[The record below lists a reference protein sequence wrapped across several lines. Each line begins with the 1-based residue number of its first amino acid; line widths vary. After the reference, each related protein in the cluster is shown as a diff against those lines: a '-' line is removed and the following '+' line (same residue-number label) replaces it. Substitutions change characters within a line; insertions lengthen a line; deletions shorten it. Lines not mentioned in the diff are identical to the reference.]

1 MYGKLIDGKLVY
13 APKNYLTDD
22 NRMIFNFNNNVEL
35 MKNNGFKEVEDIVPS
50 YDATTHY
57 VLKVGYNEDEDKI
70 VVNYEV
76 LEKELT
82 YAEKLT
88 SQQELAMSFLADNLT
103 DEQALDIPLMFP
115 KWRDGAEYKENDRV
129 RYLGKIYKVVQAHTA
144 REGLQPDISPDL
156 FEKVVKKVVED
167 NPQIEILEW
176 EKRNIKNP
184 YMKGDKVTY
193 QGKTYVSKIDINL
206 TTPRNTLSGWEEI
219 ANEH

>member
-57 VLKVGYNEDEDKI
+57 VIKVGYDEGEDKI

-103 DEQALDIPLMFP
+103 DEQAVQVPLIFEA
-115 KWRDGAEYKENDRV
+115 WQVGVD
-129 RYLGKIYKVVQAHTA
+129 YKVGKKLVYEEVLYKVLQDHTSQETWTPKDAPSLFA
-144 REGLQPDISPDL
+144 RVLVDDGGAVLDWVQPDST
-156 FEKVVKKVVED
+156 
-167 NPQIEILEW
+167 
-176 EKRNIKNP
+176 NP
-184 YMKGDKVTY
+184 YMKGDRVKFE
-193 QGKTYVSKIDINL
+193 GKIYESLIDSNVWSP
-206 TTPRNTLSGWEEI
+206 TAYPTGWKEI
-219 ANEH
+219 S

>member
-22 NRMIFNFNNNVEL
+22 NRMIFNFNNNVKL

-57 VLKVGYNEDEDKI
+57 VIKVGYDEGEDKI

-103 DEQALDIPLMFP
+103 DEQAVQVPLIFEA
-115 KWRDGAEYKENDRV
+115 WQVGVN
-129 RYLGKIYKVVQAHTA
+129 YKVGKKLVYEEVLYKVLQDHTSQETWTPKDAPSLFA
-144 REGLQPDISPDL
+144 RVLVDDGGAVLDWVQPDST
-156 FEKVVKKVVED
+156 
-167 NPQIEILEW
+167 
-176 EKRNIKNP
+176 NP
-184 YMKGDKVTY
+184 YMKGDRVKFE
-193 QGKTYVSKIDINL
+193 GKIYESLIDNNVWSP
-206 TTPRNTLSGWEEI
+206 TAYPAGWKEI
-219 ANEH
+219 S

>member
-57 VLKVGYNEDEDKI
+57 VIKVGYDEGEDKI

-82 YAEKLT
+82 YAEKLM

-103 DEQALDIPLMFP
+103 DEQAVQVPLIFEA
-115 KWRDGAEYKENDRV
+115 WQVGVD
-129 RYLGKIYKVVQAHTA
+129 YKVGKKLVYEEVLYKVLQDHTSQETWTPKDAPSLFA
-144 REGLQPDISPDL
+144 RVLVDDGGAVLDWVQPDST
-156 FEKVVKKVVED
+156 
-167 NPQIEILEW
+167 
-176 EKRNIKNP
+176 NP
-184 YMKGDKVTY
+184 YMKGDRVKFE
-193 QGKTYVSKIDINL
+193 GKIYESLIDSNVWSP
-206 TTPRNTLSGWEEI
+206 TAYPAGWKEI
-219 ANEH
+219 S

>member
-22 NRMIFNFNNNVEL
+22 NKMIFNFNNNVEL

-57 VLKVGYNEDEDKI
+57 VIKVGYDEGEDKI

-103 DEQALDIPLMFP
+103 DEQAVQVPLIFEA
-115 KWRDGAEYKENDRV
+115 WQVGVD
-129 RYLGKIYKVVQAHTA
+129 YKVGKKLVYEEVLYKVLQDHTSQETWTPKDAPSLFA
-144 REGLQPDISPDL
+144 RVLVDDGGAVLDWVQPDST
-156 FEKVVKKVVED
+156 
-167 NPQIEILEW
+167 
-176 EKRNIKNP
+176 NP
-184 YMKGDKVTY
+184 YMKGDRVKFE
-193 QGKTYVSKIDINL
+193 GKIYESLIDN
-206 TTPRNTLSGWEEI
+206 NTWSPTDYPAGWKEI
-219 ANEH
+219 S

>member
-57 VLKVGYNEDEDKI
+57 VIKVGYDEGEDKI

-76 LEKELT
+76 LKKELT
-82 YAEKLT
+82 YAEKLM

-103 DEQALDIPLMFP
+103 DEQAVQVPLIFEA
-115 KWRDGAEYKENDRV
+115 WQVGVN
-129 RYLGKIYKVVQAHTA
+129 YKVGKKLVYEEVLYKVLQDHTSQETWTPKDAPSLFA
-144 REGLQPDISPDL
+144 RVLVDDGGAVLDWVQPDST
-156 FEKVVKKVVED
+156 
-167 NPQIEILEW
+167 
-176 EKRNIKNP
+176 NP
-184 YMKGDKVTY
+184 YMKGDRVKFE
-193 QGKTYVSKIDINL
+193 GKIYESLIDNNIWSP
-206 TTPRNTLSGWEEI
+206 TAYPAGWKEI
-219 ANEH
+219 S

>member
-57 VLKVGYNEDEDKI
+57 VIKVGYDEGEDKI

-76 LEKELT
+76 LKKELT

-103 DEQALDIPLMFP
+103 DEQAVQVPLIFEA
-115 KWRDGAEYKENDRV
+115 WQVGVD
-129 RYLGKIYKVVQAHTA
+129 YKVGKKLVYEEVLYKVLQDHTSQETWTPKDAPSLFA
-144 REGLQPDISPDL
+144 RVLVDDGGAVLDWVQPDST
-156 FEKVVKKVVED
+156 
-167 NPQIEILEW
+167 
-176 EKRNIKNP
+176 NP
-184 YMKGDKVTY
+184 YMKGDRVKFE
-193 QGKTYVSKIDINL
+193 GKIYESLIDSNVWSP
-206 TTPRNTLSGWEEI
+206 TAYPAGWKEI
-219 ANEH
+219 S

>member
-35 MKNNGFKEVEDIVPS
+35 MKNNGFKEVEDIDPS

-57 VLKVGYNEDEDKI
+57 VIKVGYDEGEDKI

-103 DEQALDIPLMFP
+103 DEQAVQVPLIFEAWQVDVNYKVGKKLVYEEVLYKVLQDHTSQETWTPKDAPSLFARVLVDDGGAVLDWVQPDSTNPYMQ
-115 KWRDGAEYKENDRV
+115 GDRV
-129 RYLGKIYKVVQAHTA
+129 KFEGKIYESLIDNNVWSPTA
-144 REGLQPDISPDL
+144 YPAGWKEIS
-156 FEKVVKKVVED
+156 
-167 NPQIEILEW
+167 
-176 EKRNIKNP
+176 
-184 YMKGDKVTY
+184 
-193 QGKTYVSKIDINL
+193 
-206 TTPRNTLSGWEEI
+206 
-219 ANEH
+219 

>member
-57 VLKVGYNEDEDKI
+57 VIKVGYNEGEDKI

-82 YAEKLT
+82 YAEKLV

-103 DEQALDIPLMFP
+103 DEQAVQVPLIFEA
-115 KWRDGAEYKENDRV
+115 WQVGVN
-129 RYLGKIYKVVQAHTA
+129 YKVGKKLVYEEVLYKVLQDHTSQETWTPKDAPSLFARVLVDDGGAVLDWVQPEST
-144 REGLQPDISPDL
+144 
-156 FEKVVKKVVED
+156 
-167 NPQIEILEW
+167 
-176 EKRNIKNP
+176 NP
-184 YMKGDKVTY
+184 YMKGDRVKFE
-193 QGKTYVSKIDINL
+193 GKIYESLIDNNVWSP
-206 TTPRNTLSGWEEI
+206 TAYPAGWKEI
-219 ANEH
+219 S

>member
-57 VLKVGYNEDEDKI
+57 VIKVGYDEGEDKI

-103 DEQALDIPLMFP
+103 DEQAVQVPLIFEA
-115 KWRDGAEYKENDRV
+115 WQVGVD
-129 RYLGKIYKVVQAHTA
+129 YKVGKKLVYEEVLYKVLQDHTSQETWTPKDAPSLFA
-144 REGLQPDISPDL
+144 RVLVDDGGVVLNWVQPDST
-156 FEKVVKKVVED
+156 
-167 NPQIEILEW
+167 
-176 EKRNIKNP
+176 NP
-184 YMKGDKVTY
+184 YMKGDRVKFE
-193 QGKTYVSKIDINL
+193 GKIYESLIDSNVWSP
-206 TTPRNTLSGWEEI
+206 TAYPAGWKEI
-219 ANEH
+219 S

>member
-57 VLKVGYNEDEDKI
+57 VIKVGYDEGEDKI

-103 DEQALDIPLMFP
+103 DEQAVQVPLIFEA
-115 KWRDGAEYKENDRV
+115 WQVGVN
-129 RYLGKIYKVVQAHTA
+129 YKVGKKLVYEEVLYKVLQDHTSQETWTPKDAPSLFA
-144 REGLQPDISPDL
+144 RVLVDVGGAVLDWVQPDST
-156 FEKVVKKVVED
+156 
-167 NPQIEILEW
+167 
-176 EKRNIKNP
+176 NP
-184 YMKGDKVTY
+184 YMKGDRVKFE
-193 QGKTYVSKIDINL
+193 GKIYESLIDSNVWSPTAYPI
-206 TTPRNTLSGWEEI
+206 GWKEI
-219 ANEH
+219 S

>member
-50 YDATTHY
+50 YDANTHY
-57 VLKVGYNEDEDKI
+57 VIKVGYDEGEDKI

-103 DEQALDIPLMFP
+103 DEQAVQVPLIFEA
-115 KWRDGAEYKENDRV
+115 WQVGVN
-129 RYLGKIYKVVQAHTA
+129 YKVGKKLVYEEVLYKVLQDHTSQETWTPKDAPSLFA
-144 REGLQPDISPDL
+144 RVLVDDGGAVLDWVQPDST
-156 FEKVVKKVVED
+156 
-167 NPQIEILEW
+167 
-176 EKRNIKNP
+176 NP
-184 YMKGDKVTY
+184 YMKGDRVKFE
-193 QGKTYVSKIDINL
+193 GKIYESLIDNNVWSP
-206 TTPRNTLSGWEEI
+206 TAYPAGWKEI
-219 ANEH
+219 S

>member
-57 VLKVGYNEDEDKI
+57 VIKVGYNEGEDKI
-70 VVNYEV
+70 VVNYEI

-82 YAEKLT
+82 YAEKLM

-103 DEQALDIPLMFP
+103 DEQAVQVPLIFEA
-115 KWRDGAEYKENDRV
+115 WQVGVN
-129 RYLGKIYKVVQAHTA
+129 YKVGKKLVYEEVLYKVLQDHTSQETWTPKDAPSLFA
-144 REGLQPDISPDL
+144 RVLVDDGGAVLDWVQPDST
-156 FEKVVKKVVED
+156 
-167 NPQIEILEW
+167 
-176 EKRNIKNP
+176 NP
-184 YMKGDKVTY
+184 YMKGDRVKFE
-193 QGKTYVSKIDINL
+193 GKIYESLIDSNVWSP
-206 TTPRNTLSGWEEI
+206 TAYPTGWKEI
-219 ANEH
+219 S

>member
-57 VLKVGYNEDEDKI
+57 VIKVGYDEGEDKI
-70 VVNYEV
+70 IVNYEV

-103 DEQALDIPLMFP
+103 DEQAVQVPLIFEA
-115 KWRDGAEYKENDRV
+115 WQVGVD
-129 RYLGKIYKVVQAHTA
+129 YKVGKKLVYEEVLYKVLQDHTSQETWTPKDAPSLFA
-144 REGLQPDISPDL
+144 RVLVDVGGAVLDWVQPDST
-156 FEKVVKKVVED
+156 
-167 NPQIEILEW
+167 
-176 EKRNIKNP
+176 NP
-184 YMKGDKVTY
+184 YMKGDRVKFE
-193 QGKTYVSKIDINL
+193 GKIYESLIDSNVWSP
-206 TTPRNTLSGWEEI
+206 TAYPAGWKEI
-219 ANEH
+219 S

>member
-57 VLKVGYNEDEDKI
+57 VVKVGYDEGEDKI

-103 DEQALDIPLMFP
+103 DEQAVQVPLIFEA
-115 KWRDGAEYKENDRV
+115 WQVGVD
-129 RYLGKIYKVVQAHTA
+129 YKVGKKLVYEEVLYKVLQDHTSQETWTPKDAPSLFA
-144 REGLQPDISPDL
+144 RVLVDVGGAVLDWVQPDST
-156 FEKVVKKVVED
+156 
-167 NPQIEILEW
+167 
-176 EKRNIKNP
+176 NP
-184 YMKGDKVTY
+184 YMKGDRVKFE
-193 QGKTYVSKIDINL
+193 GKIYESLIDSNVWSP
-206 TTPRNTLSGWEEI
+206 TAYPTGWKEI
-219 ANEH
+219 S

>member
-57 VLKVGYNEDEDKI
+57 VVKVGYDEGEDKI

-103 DEQALDIPLMFP
+103 DEQAVQVPLIFEA
-115 KWRDGAEYKENDRV
+115 WQVGVD
-129 RYLGKIYKVVQAHTA
+129 YKVGKKLVYEEVLYKVLQDHTSQETWTPKDAPSLFA
-144 REGLQPDISPDL
+144 RVLVDDGGAVLDWVQPDST
-156 FEKVVKKVVED
+156 
-167 NPQIEILEW
+167 
-176 EKRNIKNP
+176 NP
-184 YMKGDKVTY
+184 YMKGDRVKFE
-193 QGKTYVSKIDINL
+193 GKIYESLIDNNVWSP
-206 TTPRNTLSGWEEI
+206 TAYPAGWKEI
-219 ANEH
+219 S

>member
-57 VLKVGYNEDEDKI
+57 VIKVGYDEGEDKI
-70 VVNYEV
+70 IVNYEV
-76 LEKELT
+76 LKKELT

-103 DEQALDIPLMFP
+103 DEQAVQVPLIFEA
-115 KWRDGAEYKENDRV
+115 WQVGVD
-129 RYLGKIYKVVQAHTA
+129 YKVGKKLVYEEVLYKVLQDHTSQETWTPKDAPSLFA
-144 REGLQPDISPDL
+144 RVLVDDGGAVLDWVQPDST
-156 FEKVVKKVVED
+156 
-167 NPQIEILEW
+167 
-176 EKRNIKNP
+176 NP
-184 YMKGDKVTY
+184 YMKGDRVKFE
-193 QGKTYVSKIDINL
+193 GKIYESLIDSNVWSP
-206 TTPRNTLSGWEEI
+206 TAYPAGWKEI
-219 ANEH
+219 S

>member
-57 VLKVGYNEDEDKI
+57 VIKVGYDEGEDKI

-103 DEQALDIPLMFP
+103 DEQAVQVPLIFEA
-115 KWRDGAEYKENDRV
+115 WQVGVD
-129 RYLGKIYKVVQAHTA
+129 YKVGKKLVYEEVLYKVLQDHTSQETWTPKDAPSLFA
-144 REGLQPDISPDL
+144 RVLVDDGGAVLDWVQPDST
-156 FEKVVKKVVED
+156 
-167 NPQIEILEW
+167 
-176 EKRNIKNP
+176 NP
-184 YMKGDKVTY
+184 YMKGNRVKFE
-193 QGKTYVSKIDINL
+193 GKIYESLIDN
-206 TTPRNTLSGWEEI
+206 NTWSPTAYPAGWKEI
-219 ANEH
+219 S

>member
-57 VLKVGYNEDEDKI
+57 VIKVGYDEGEDKI

-88 SQQELAMSFLADNLT
+88 SQQELAMSFLADSLT
-103 DEQALDIPLMFP
+103 DEQAVQVPLIFEA
-115 KWRDGAEYKENDRV
+115 WQVGVD
-129 RYLGKIYKVVQAHTA
+129 YKVGKKLVYEEVLYKVLQDHTSQETWTPKDAPSLFA
-144 REGLQPDISPDL
+144 RVLVDDGGAVLDWVQPDST
-156 FEKVVKKVVED
+156 
-167 NPQIEILEW
+167 
-176 EKRNIKNP
+176 NP
-184 YMKGDKVTY
+184 YMKGNRVKFE
-193 QGKTYVSKIDINL
+193 GKIYESLIDN
-206 TTPRNTLSGWEEI
+206 NTWSPTAYPAGWKEI
-219 ANEH
+219 S

>member
-57 VLKVGYNEDEDKI
+57 VIKVGYNEGEDKI

-76 LEKELT
+76 LKKELT

-88 SQQELAMSFLADNLT
+88 SQQELAMSFLADSLT
-103 DEQALDIPLMFP
+103 DEQAVQVPLIFEA
-115 KWRDGAEYKENDRV
+115 WQVGID
-129 RYLGKIYKVVQAHTA
+129 YKVGKKLVYEEVLYKVLQDHTSQETWTPKDAPSLFA
-144 REGLQPDISPDL
+144 RVLVDDGGAVLDWVQPDST
-156 FEKVVKKVVED
+156 
-167 NPQIEILEW
+167 
-176 EKRNIKNP
+176 NP
-184 YMKGDKVTY
+184 YMKGDRVKFE
-193 QGKTYVSKIDINL
+193 GKIYESLIDSNVWSP
-206 TTPRNTLSGWEEI
+206 TAYPAGWKEI
-219 ANEH
+219 S

>member
-57 VLKVGYNEDEDKI
+57 VIKVGYDEGEDKI

-103 DEQALDIPLMFP
+103 DEQAVQVPLIFEA
-115 KWRDGAEYKENDRV
+115 WQVGVN
-129 RYLGKIYKVVQAHTA
+129 YKVGKKLVYEEVLYKVLQDHTSQETWTPKDAPSLFA
-144 REGLQPDISPDL
+144 RVLVDDGGAVLDWVQPDST
-156 FEKVVKKVVED
+156 
-167 NPQIEILEW
+167 
-176 EKRNIKNP
+176 NP
-184 YMKGDKVTY
+184 YMKGDRVKFE
-193 QGKTYVSKIDINL
+193 GKIYESLIDNNVWSP
-206 TTPRNTLSGWEEI
+206 TAYPAGWKEI
-219 ANEH
+219 S

>member
-57 VLKVGYNEDEDKI
+57 VIKVGYDEGEDKI

-82 YAEKLT
+82 YAEKLV

-103 DEQALDIPLMFP
+103 DEQAVQVPLIFEA
-115 KWRDGAEYKENDRV
+115 WQVGVN
-129 RYLGKIYKVVQAHTA
+129 YKVGKKLVYEEVLYKVLQDHTSQETWTPKDSPSLFA
-144 REGLQPDISPDL
+144 RVLVDDGGAVLDWVQPDST
-156 FEKVVKKVVED
+156 
-167 NPQIEILEW
+167 
-176 EKRNIKNP
+176 NP
-184 YMKGDKVTY
+184 YMKGDRVKFE
-193 QGKTYVSKIDINL
+193 GKIYESLIDN
-206 TTPRNTLSGWEEI
+206 NTWSPTAYPAGWKEI
-219 ANEH
+219 S

>member
-57 VLKVGYNEDEDKI
+57 VIKVGYNEGEDKI

-76 LEKELT
+76 LKKELT

-103 DEQALDIPLMFP
+103 DEQAVQVPLIFEA
-115 KWRDGAEYKENDRV
+115 WQVGVD
-129 RYLGKIYKVVQAHTA
+129 YKVGKKLVYEEVLYKVLQDHTSQETWTPKDAPSLFA
-144 REGLQPDISPDL
+144 RVLVDDGGAVLDWVQPDST
-156 FEKVVKKVVED
+156 
-167 NPQIEILEW
+167 
-176 EKRNIKNP
+176 NP
-184 YMKGDKVTY
+184 YMKGDRVKFE
-193 QGKTYVSKIDINL
+193 GKIYESLIDSNVWSP
-206 TTPRNTLSGWEEI
+206 TAYPAGWKEI
-219 ANEH
+219 S

>member
-57 VLKVGYNEDEDKI
+57 VIKVGYDEGEDKI
-70 VVNYEV
+70 VVNYDV
-76 LEKELT
+76 LQKELT

-103 DEQALDIPLMFP
+103 DEQAVQVPLIFEA
-115 KWRDGAEYKENDRV
+115 WQVGVD
-129 RYLGKIYKVVQAHTA
+129 YKVGKKLVYEEVLYRVLQDHTSQETWTPKDAPSLFA
-144 REGLQPDISPDL
+144 RVLVDDGGAVLDWVQPDST
-156 FEKVVKKVVED
+156 
-167 NPQIEILEW
+167 
-176 EKRNIKNP
+176 NP
-184 YMKGDKVTY
+184 YMKGDRVKFE
-193 QGKTYVSKIDINL
+193 GKIYESLIDSNVWSP
-206 TTPRNTLSGWEEI
+206 TAYPAGWKEI
-219 ANEH
+219 S

>member
-22 NRMIFNFNNNVEL
+22 NRMIFNFNNNVEKK
-35 MKNNGFKEVEDIVPS
+35 KNNGFKEVEDIVPS

-57 VLKVGYNEDEDKI
+57 VIKVGYDEGEDKI

-103 DEQALDIPLMFP
+103 DEQAVQVPLIFEA
-115 KWRDGAEYKENDRV
+115 WQVGVD
-129 RYLGKIYKVVQAHTA
+129 YKVGKKLVYEEVLYKVLQDHTSQETWTPKDAPSLFA
-144 REGLQPDISPDL
+144 RVLVDDGGAVLDWVQPDST
-156 FEKVVKKVVED
+156 
-167 NPQIEILEW
+167 NS
-176 EKRNIKNP
+176 
-184 YMKGDKVTY
+184 YMKGDRVKFE
-193 QGKTYVSKIDINL
+193 GKIYESLIDSNVWSP
-206 TTPRNTLSGWEEI
+206 TAYPAGWKEI
-219 ANEH
+219 S

>member
-1 MYGKLIDGKLVY
+1 MYGKLIDGQLVY
-13 APKNYLTDD
+13 PPKNYLTDD

-57 VLKVGYNEDEDKI
+57 VIKVGYDEGEDKI

-103 DEQALDIPLMFP
+103 DEQAVQVPLIFEA
-115 KWRDGAEYKENDRV
+115 WQVGVD
-129 RYLGKIYKVVQAHTA
+129 YKVGKKLVYEEVLYKVLQDHTSQETWTPKDAPSLFA
-144 REGLQPDISPDL
+144 RVLVDDGGAVLDWVQPDST
-156 FEKVVKKVVED
+156 
-167 NPQIEILEW
+167 
-176 EKRNIKNP
+176 NP
-184 YMKGDKVTY
+184 YMKGDRVKFE
-193 QGKTYVSKIDINL
+193 GKIYESLIDSNVWSP
-206 TTPRNTLSGWEEI
+206 TAYPAGWKEI
-219 ANEH
+219 S

>member
-57 VLKVGYNEDEDKI
+57 VIKVGYDEGEDKI
-70 VVNYEV
+70 IVNYEI

-103 DEQALDIPLMFP
+103 DEQAVQVPLIFEA
-115 KWRDGAEYKENDRV
+115 WQVGVN
-129 RYLGKIYKVVQAHTA
+129 YKVGKKLVYEEVLYKVLQDHTSQETWTPKDAPSLFA
-144 REGLQPDISPDL
+144 RVLVDVGGAVLDWVQPDST
-156 FEKVVKKVVED
+156 
-167 NPQIEILEW
+167 
-176 EKRNIKNP
+176 NP
-184 YMKGDKVTY
+184 YMKGDRVKFE
-193 QGKTYVSKIDINL
+193 GKIYESLIDSNVWSP
-206 TTPRNTLSGWEEI
+206 TAYPAGWKEI
-219 ANEH
+219 S

>member
-57 VLKVGYNEDEDKI
+57 VVKVGYDEGEDKI

-103 DEQALDIPLMFP
+103 DEQAVQVPLIFEA
-115 KWRDGAEYKENDRV
+115 WQVGVD
-129 RYLGKIYKVVQAHTA
+129 YKVGKKLVYEEVLYKVLQDHTSQETWTPKDAPSLFA
-144 REGLQPDISPDL
+144 RVLVDVGGAVLDWVQPDST
-156 FEKVVKKVVED
+156 
-167 NPQIEILEW
+167 
-176 EKRNIKNP
+176 NP
-184 YMKGDKVTY
+184 YMKGDRVKFE
-193 QGKTYVSKIDINL
+193 GKIYESLIDSNVWSP
-206 TTPRNTLSGWEEI
+206 TAYPAGWKEI
-219 ANEH
+219 S

>member
-57 VLKVGYNEDEDKI
+57 VIKVGYNEGEDKI

-103 DEQALDIPLMFP
+103 DEQAVQVPLIFEA
-115 KWRDGAEYKENDRV
+115 WQVGVN
-129 RYLGKIYKVVQAHTA
+129 YKVGKKLVYEEVLYKVLQDHTSQETWTPKDAPSLFA
-144 REGLQPDISPDL
+144 RVLVDDGGAVLDWVQPDST
-156 FEKVVKKVVED
+156 
-167 NPQIEILEW
+167 
-176 EKRNIKNP
+176 NP
-184 YMKGDKVTY
+184 YMKGDRVKFED
-193 QGKTYVSKIDINL
+193 KIYESLIDSNVWSP
-206 TTPRNTLSGWEEI
+206 TAYPAGWKEI
-219 ANEH
+219 S

>member
-35 MKNNGFKEVEDIVPS
+35 MQNNGFKEVEDIVPS

-57 VLKVGYNEDEDKI
+57 VIKVGYDEGEDKI

-76 LEKELT
+76 LKKELT

-103 DEQALDIPLMFP
+103 DEQAVQVPLIFEA
-115 KWRDGAEYKENDRV
+115 WQVGVD
-129 RYLGKIYKVVQAHTA
+129 YKVGKKLVYEEVLYKVLQDHTSQETWTPKDAPSLFA
-144 REGLQPDISPDL
+144 RVLVDDGGAVLDWVQPDST
-156 FEKVVKKVVED
+156 
-167 NPQIEILEW
+167 
-176 EKRNIKNP
+176 NP
-184 YMKGDKVTY
+184 YMKGDRVKFE
-193 QGKTYVSKIDINL
+193 GKIYESLIDSNVWSP
-206 TTPRNTLSGWEEI
+206 TAYPAGWKEI
-219 ANEH
+219 S

>member
-57 VLKVGYNEDEDKI
+57 VIKVGYDEGEDKI

-103 DEQALDIPLMFP
+103 DEQAVQVPLIFEA
-115 KWRDGAEYKENDRV
+115 WQVGVD
-129 RYLGKIYKVVQAHTA
+129 YKVGKKLVYEEVLYKVLQDHTSQETWTPKDAPSLFA
-144 REGLQPDISPDL
+144 RVLVDAGGSVLDWVQPDST
-156 FEKVVKKVVED
+156 
-167 NPQIEILEW
+167 
-176 EKRNIKNP
+176 NP
-184 YMKGDKVTY
+184 YMKGDRVKFE
-193 QGKTYVSKIDINL
+193 GKIYESLIDN
-206 TTPRNTLSGWEEI
+206 NTWSPTAYPAGWKEI
-219 ANEH
+219 S

>member
-57 VLKVGYNEDEDKI
+57 VVKVGYDEGEDKI

-103 DEQALDIPLMFP
+103 DEQAVQVPLIFEA
-115 KWRDGAEYKENDRV
+115 WQVGVD
-129 RYLGKIYKVVQAHTA
+129 YKVGKKLVYEEVLYKVLQDHTSQETWTPKDAPSLFA
-144 REGLQPDISPDL
+144 RVLVDDGGAVLDWVQPDST
-156 FEKVVKKVVED
+156 
-167 NPQIEILEW
+167 
-176 EKRNIKNP
+176 NP
-184 YMKGDKVTY
+184 YMKGDRVKFE
-193 QGKTYVSKIDINL
+193 GKIYESLIDSNVWSP
-206 TTPRNTLSGWEEI
+206 TAYPAGWKEI
-219 ANEH
+219 S

>member
-57 VLKVGYNEDEDKI
+57 VIKVGYDEGEDKI

-82 YAEKLT
+82 YAEKLV

-103 DEQALDIPLMFP
+103 DEQAVQVPLIFEA
-115 KWRDGAEYKENDRV
+115 WQVGVD
-129 RYLGKIYKVVQAHTA
+129 YKVGKKLVYEEVLYKVLQDHTSQETWTPKDAPSLFA
-144 REGLQPDISPDL
+144 RVLVDDGGAVLDWVQPDST
-156 FEKVVKKVVED
+156 
-167 NPQIEILEW
+167 
-176 EKRNIKNP
+176 NP
-184 YMKGDKVTY
+184 YMKGDRVKFE
-193 QGKTYVSKIDINL
+193 GKIYESLIDNNIWSP
-206 TTPRNTLSGWEEI
+206 TAYPAGWKEI
-219 ANEH
+219 S

>member
-57 VLKVGYNEDEDKI
+57 VIKVGYDEGEDKI

-103 DEQALDIPLMFP
+103 DEQAVQVPLIFEA
-115 KWRDGAEYKENDRV
+115 WQVGVD
-129 RYLGKIYKVVQAHTA
+129 YKVGKKLVYEEVLYKVLQDHTSQETWTPKDAPSLFA
-144 REGLQPDISPDL
+144 RVLVDDGGAVLDWVQPDTT
-156 FEKVVKKVVED
+156 
-167 NPQIEILEW
+167 
-176 EKRNIKNP
+176 NP
-184 YMKGDKVTY
+184 YMKGDRVKFE
-193 QGKTYVSKIDINL
+193 GKIYESLIDSNVWSP
-206 TTPRNTLSGWEEI
+206 TAYPAGWKEI
-219 ANEH
+219 S

>member
-57 VLKVGYNEDEDKI
+57 VIKVGYDEGEDKI

-103 DEQALDIPLMFP
+103 DEQAVQVPLIFEA
-115 KWRDGAEYKENDRV
+115 WQVGVD
-129 RYLGKIYKVVQAHTA
+129 YKVGKKLVYEEVLYKVLQDHTSQETWTPKDAPSLFA
-144 REGLQPDISPDL
+144 RVLVDDGGAVLDWVQPDST
-156 FEKVVKKVVED
+156 
-167 NPQIEILEW
+167 
-176 EKRNIKNP
+176 NP
-184 YMKGDKVTY
+184 YMKGDRVKFE
-193 QGKTYVSKIDINL
+193 GKIYESLIDSNVWSP
-206 TTPRNTLSGWEEI
+206 TAYPAGWKEI
-219 ANEH
+219 S

>member
-57 VLKVGYNEDEDKI
+57 VIKVGYDEGEDKI

-103 DEQALDIPLMFP
+103 DEQAVQVPLIFEA
-115 KWRDGAEYKENDRV
+115 WQVGVD
-129 RYLGKIYKVVQAHTA
+129 YKVGKKLVYEEVLYKVLQDHTSQETWTPKDAPSLFA
-144 REGLQPDISPDL
+144 RVLVDDGGAVLDWVQPDST
-156 FEKVVKKVVED
+156 
-167 NPQIEILEW
+167 
-176 EKRNIKNP
+176 NP
-184 YMKGDKVTY
+184 YMKGDRVKFE
-193 QGKTYVSKIDINL
+193 GKIYESLIDN
-206 TTPRNTLSGWEEI
+206 NTWSPTAYPAGWKEI
-219 ANEH
+219 S

>member
-57 VLKVGYNEDEDKI
+57 VIKVGYDGGEDKI

-82 YAEKLT
+82 YAEKLV

-103 DEQALDIPLMFP
+103 DEQAVQVPLIFEA
-115 KWRDGAEYKENDRV
+115 WQVGVY
-129 RYLGKIYKVVQAHTA
+129 YKVGKKLVYEEVLYKVLQDHTSQETWTPKDAPSLFA
-144 REGLQPDISPDL
+144 RVLVDDGGAVLDWVQPDST
-156 FEKVVKKVVED
+156 
-167 NPQIEILEW
+167 
-176 EKRNIKNP
+176 NP
-184 YMKGDKVTY
+184 YMKGDRVKFE
-193 QGKTYVSKIDINL
+193 GKIYESLIDSNVWSP
-206 TTPRNTLSGWEEI
+206 TAYPVGWKEI
-219 ANEH
+219 S

>member
-57 VLKVGYNEDEDKI
+57 VVKVGYDEGEDKI

-103 DEQALDIPLMFP
+103 DEQAVQVPLIFEA
-115 KWRDGAEYKENDRV
+115 WQVGVN
-129 RYLGKIYKVVQAHTA
+129 YKVGKKLVYEEVLYKVLQDHTSQETWTPKDAPSLFA
-144 REGLQPDISPDL
+144 RVLVDDGGAVLDWVQPDST
-156 FEKVVKKVVED
+156 
-167 NPQIEILEW
+167 
-176 EKRNIKNP
+176 NP
-184 YMKGDKVTY
+184 YMKGDRVKFE
-193 QGKTYVSKIDINL
+193 GKIYESLIDNNVWSP
-206 TTPRNTLSGWEEI
+206 TAYPTGWKEI
-219 ANEH
+219 S

>member
-22 NRMIFNFNNNVEL
+22 NRMIFNFNNNVEF

-57 VLKVGYNEDEDKI
+57 VIKVGYDEGEDKI

-103 DEQALDIPLMFP
+103 DEQAVQVPLIFEA
-115 KWRDGAEYKENDRV
+115 WQVGVN
-129 RYLGKIYKVVQAHTA
+129 YKVGKKLVYEEVLYKVLQDHTSQETWTPKDAPSLFA
-144 REGLQPDISPDL
+144 RVLVDDGGAVLDWVQPDST
-156 FEKVVKKVVED
+156 
-167 NPQIEILEW
+167 
-176 EKRNIKNP
+176 NP
-184 YMKGDKVTY
+184 YMKGDRVKFE
-193 QGKTYVSKIDINL
+193 GKIYESLIDSNVWSP
-206 TTPRNTLSGWEEI
+206 TAYPTGWKEI
-219 ANEH
+219 S